1 MRSGA
6 RAKKDTCPWLSGCD
20 WCLARAWVTKSAGAS
35 WPPATAA
42 SGTCASGCGA
52 CPQLSTTRS
61 FATRFRLRV
70 KSDTSN
76 LCNGCG
82 TSRLIQDAEL
92 AFDTACDLGH
102 LTMAKWLL
110 KAHPTLD
117 VYAQGERPFWTTC
130 AKGYLEFAQWLWAQ
144 RGHAR
149 WQNALL
155 DASQHS
161 HVHVVQWLLRVATEE
176 GGFHT
181 HLNRTY
187 VCIAVAY
194 APNMDVARAILRV
207 CPISESVFVWNT
219 LKRRRDVAMG
229 RWLLAQGWNPQ
240 GDVQW
245 LQMWSPA
252 RAVWIQSVV
261 SLHAPSQK
269 SSSDK

>member
-1 MRSGA
+1 M
-6 RAKKDTCPWLSGCD
+6 
-20 WCLARAWVTKSAGAS
+20 
-35 WPPATAA
+35 AA
-42 SGTCASGCGA
+42 SDGGFWDVCKWLWSVSTIVDHTVVCHALSSA
-52 CPQLSTTRS
+52 CEIGHVEFVQWLWHVAPQ
-61 FATRFRLRV
+61 ACV
-70 KSDTSN
+70 
-76 LCNGCG
+76 
-82 TSRLIQDAEL
+82 QDAEL
-92 AFDTACDLGH
+92 AFDTACDHGH
-102 LTMAKWLL
+102 LAMAKWLL
-110 KAHPTLD
+110 KAHPALD
-117 VYAQGERPFWTTC
+117 VYAQGERPFCTTC

-149 WQNALL
+149 WQNALV

-161 HVHVVQWLLRVATEE
+161 HAHVVQWLLRVATEE

-194 APNMDVARAILRV
+194 APNLDVARAILRV
-207 CPISESVFVWNT
+207 CPISESVIVWNT
-219 LKRRRDVAMG
+219 LKRRRDLAMG

-261 SLHAPSQK
+261 SLHAPFQK